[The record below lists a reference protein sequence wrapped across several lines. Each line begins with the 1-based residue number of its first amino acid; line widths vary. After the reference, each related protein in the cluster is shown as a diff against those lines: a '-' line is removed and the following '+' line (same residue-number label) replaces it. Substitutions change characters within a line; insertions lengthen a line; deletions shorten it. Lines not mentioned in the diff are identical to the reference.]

1 MIPVQRQPIPA
12 GFDEKVRRPG
22 ERALQRKA
30 RMLRKRRDRLQSR
43 EFPTTWRKALGDL
56 CRAYGSV
63 CAYLGLYLHGA
74 TGNTTVDH
82 FIAKTRNWRR
92 AYDWNNFRL
101 CAGYVNSAKGDQAL
115 PLDPFTLET
124 GLFAL
129 ELDEFQV
136 VPGPKAIGRM
146 LSKVE
151 RTIEV
156 LKLNHDR
163 CLRER
168 REYADSYREGEVSWE
183 WLQKRAPFVAQ
194 ELARQGQRSQALPR
208 DRRARG
214 TGRSKQRILPARR

>member
-1 MIPVQRQPIPA
+1 MSMA
-12 GFDEKVRRPG
+12 AF
-22 ERALQRKA
+22 L
-30 RMLRKRRDRLQSR
+30 MLRKRRDRLQAK

-74 TGNTTVDH
+74 TGNITVDH
-82 FIAKTRNWRR
+82 FIAKSRDWRR

-115 PLDPFTLET
+115 PLDPFTLEP

-136 VPGPKAIGRM
+136 VPGPKATGRM

-156 LKLNHDR
+156 LGLNHAR
-163 CLRER
+163 CLEER
-168 REYADSYREGEVSWE
+168 REYADNYRQGEVSGVQ
-183 WLQKRAPFVAQ
+183 LQKWAPFVAQ
-194 ELARQGQRSQALPR
+194 ELARQGQMRRSLSGV
-208 DRRARG
+208 RRARG
-214 TGRSKQRILPARR
+214 KRGSKRRVMPGRR